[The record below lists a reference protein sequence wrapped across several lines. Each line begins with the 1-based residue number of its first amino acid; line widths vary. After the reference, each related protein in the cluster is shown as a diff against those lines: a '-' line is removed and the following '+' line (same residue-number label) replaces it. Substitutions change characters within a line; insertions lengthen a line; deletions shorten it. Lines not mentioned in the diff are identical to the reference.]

1 MQPVPPTNAILNAV
15 RAFPGRFLVVAPDF
29 RILAAAGGPAEPPA
43 PDLAGRRCHD
53 AVCSR
58 GEPCPGCAVPAV
70 LATRAPA
77 WSTPPDEGPGGGRP
91 LCHFAYPIEVKGR
104 IEAVAALAIAPPPH
118 TRAEEQLRRSN
129 ALLRNLI
136 VSCVDAV
143 IAADKT
149 GKVIIFNEAASQI
162 FGYPIADALERLDVR
177 QIYPD
182 GEEREIMRQ
191 LRGPGHGGAGKLH
204 SYTVEVLHRDGT
216 RIPINLSAAIV
227 YEGSRE
233 VATIGFFHDL
243 RGRLRMQRELE
254 KTQLQLLQAEK
265 MASLGKLAAG
275 VAHQLNNPL
284 GGITL
289 FTRLVLEEYTLPPGA
304 QADLTRVLNDAERCR
319 ETVKEL
325 LEFTRQTRHL
335 MQPHDVNQAITRT
348 LFLLKS
354 QALFHDIAIETRLDP
369 GLPTIQSDIQ
379 QLNHLLMN
387 IILNAAQAMSGRGR
401 LVVET
406 GGSELP
412 GHVCIRVTDT
422 GPGIPPE
429 VQPHIFEPFF
439 TTKKEGEGTGLGL
452 SLVYGIVEN
461 HRGRIKVT
469 SQPGQ
474 GASFAIDLPVGE
486 PEAGEGQTPESGG
499 GVERP
504 DAGPA

>member
-1 MQPVPPTNAILNAV
+1 
-15 RAFPGRFLVVAPDF
+15 
-29 RILAAAGGPAEPPA
+29 
-43 PDLAGRRCHD
+43 
-53 AVCSR
+53 
-58 GEPCPGCAVPAV
+58 
-70 LATRAPA
+70 
-77 WSTPPDEGPGGGRP
+77 
-91 LCHFAYPIEVKGR
+91 
-104 IEAVAALAIAPPPH
+104 
-118 TRAEEQLRRSN
+118 
-129 ALLRNLI
+129 
-136 VSCVDAV
+136 
-143 IAADKT
+143 
-149 GKVIIFNEAASQI
+149 VIIFNEAASQI